1 MEDSVNNALYK
12 ELENDDLS
20 FIYLGKFDN
29 TILGFATE
37 ILKGHMTQAL
47 DTEGKKN
54 KLSFL
59 MIESFQNILRY
70 GLLGRQ
76 ENETSGEIFVVRKVF
91 GSYYITTGNFVENDK
106 IDNTRE
112 KLERVNS
119 LNAEDLKKLFL
130 QTLQNKKLSQQGGAG
145 LGFMEMVRKTKEK
158 LEFDFVKID
167 ENRSFFYFQ
176 LRLKDKDTDESPS
189 IGILWAKHLKE
200 LMETHKRFIAMKGD
214 FNRTAVNPILSMA
227 ENNFGGESVKTQ
239 RTVYHILVEMLQNI
253 AKHAK
258 ANEEGIRIGLFS
270 MGYDE
275 GVYTVSATNEVCPE
289 EKNKLKNYIESL
301 NSKGKEDLDEYY
313 KMILRNGHA
322 DESILSGL
330 GLIDIARDSIIKI
343 DYVFKGKNQEED
355 GNIFT
360 ISAKA

>member
-29 TILGFATE
+29 NILGFATE

-76 ENETSGEIFVVRKVF
+76 ENETSGEIFVVRKIF

-176 LRLKDKDTDESPS
+176 LRLKDKDTDERPS
-189 IGILWAKHLKE
+189 
-200 LMETHKRFIAMKGD
+200 
-214 FNRTAVNPILSMA
+214 ILSMA
-227 ENNFGGESVKTQ
+227 ENNFGSESVKTQ

-275 GVYTVSATNEVCPE
+275 GIYTVSATNEVCHE